1 MLCYSHR
8 YEAAL
13 QLASE
18 AFRGRTRKAS
28 EVPYISHLLSVSA
41 LVWEH
46 GGDEDQA
53 IAALLH
59 DYLEDIQGADVD
71 AIRDRFGDRVTDM
84 VVTLTDTTAFPKP
97 PWAPRKV
104 AYVHALASAD
114 PATKLVGAAD
124 KLHNARSIR
133 RDLLLMGP
141 AAWTK
146 FSATPA
152 QSRWYYRACVEALG
166 SEGWRSSLLTLLRDE
181 VASLH
186 RLSGVAVRDGAL
198 RDGPPPS

>member
-1 MLCYSHR
+1 MPLYSTR
-8 YEAAL
+8 YDMAL
-13 QLASE
+13 QLASD
-18 AFRGRTRKAS
+18 AFRGRVRKGT

-59 DYLEDIQGADVD
+59 DYLEDIEDADLDTV
-71 AIRDRFGDRVTDM
+71 RERFGDRVADM

-97 PWAPRKV
+97 PWAPRKL
-104 AYVHALASAD
+104 AYVRALAATD

-133 RDLLLMGP
+133 RDLLLVGP
-141 AAWTK
+141 AAWGK
-146 FSATPA
+146 FSASPA

-166 SEGWRSSLLTLLRDE
+166 SEGWSSSLLTLLRDE

-198 RDGPPPS
+198 RDGPPPA